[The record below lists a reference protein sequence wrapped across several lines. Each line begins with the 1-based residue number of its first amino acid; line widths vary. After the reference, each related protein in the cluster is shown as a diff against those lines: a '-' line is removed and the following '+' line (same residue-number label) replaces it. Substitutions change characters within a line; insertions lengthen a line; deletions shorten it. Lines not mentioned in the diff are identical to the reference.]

1 MIYYKRNG
9 EVIEKYQ
16 IDFDKEEIEK
26 LKNQIINNCSYIR
39 HEEYDSDYSPRFTNE
54 IIRNFTYTDTG
65 RKKEYF
71 EETRDIYHYKYD
83 EYIPPKLVELIDKLL
98 NGDSSAIDKIY
109 NYDIPPINYLEDRIK
124 LEIEELN
131 EIEDITKKI
140 NRLHEIEKLLNAQKL
155 NENQQSIESYYN
167 RLLKLI
173 SFKLIDSLSISELDR
188 INCFF
193 EIDISSIVKISDFK
207 ELSPVKVLK
216 K

>member
-1 MIYYKRNG
+1 MI
-9 EVIEKYQ
+9 
-16 IDFDKEEIEK
+16 
-26 LKNQIINNCSYIR
+26 S
-39 HEEYDSDYSPRFTNE
+39 
-54 IIRNFTYTDTG
+54 
-65 RKKEYF
+65 
-71 EETRDIYHYKYD
+71 
-83 EYIPPKLVELIDKLL
+83 
-98 NGDSSAIDKIY
+98 
-109 NYDIPPINYLEDRIK
+109 PPINYLEDRIK

-193 EIDISSIVKISDFK
+193 EIDISSIVKIS
-207 ELSPVKVLK
+207 VMQNHII
-216 K
+216 

>member
-26 LKNQIINNCSYIR
+26 LKYQIINNCSYIK
-39 HEEYDSDYSPRFTNE
+39 HEEFDSDYSPRFTNE

-65 RKKEYF
+65 RDKEYF
-71 EETRDIYHYKYD
+71 EKTRDIYHYSYD
-83 EYIPPKLVELIDKLL
+83 EYKPPQLVELIDKLL

-109 NYDIPPINYLEDRIK
+109 NYDIPTKPFLEDRIK
-124 LEIEELN
+124 LAIEELK
-131 EIEDITKKI
+131 EIEDITKKK
-140 NRLHEIEKLLNAQKL
+140 NMLHEIEELLNAQEL
-155 NENQQSIESYYN
+155 NKNQQSTESYYN

-173 SFKLIDSLSISELDR
+173 NFKQIDSLSISELDR

-193 EIDISSIVKISDFK
+193 GIDISSIVNISGSK
-207 ELSPVKVLK
+207 EISSVKVLK
-216 K
+216 